1 MFKKILL
8 ASSMLFIASTANAA
22 DGLIIV
28 KSNHNVAMTTKKLV
42 SILTDKKITVF
53 SIIKHHEGAMKVD
66 QKLRPT
72 NVVIFGNPKIGTPL
86 MTCAQSIA
94 IDLPQKALISEDENG
109 DVWLSYNDPAYL
121 VKRHNVAGCEKIIAK
136 VSGALAKFAAAATDK

>member
-8 ASSMLFIASTANAA
+8 ASVMIFTIATANAS
-22 DGLIIV
+22 DGLIRI
-28 KSNHNVAMTTKKLV
+28 KSNHNVETTTEKFV
-42 SILTDKKITVF
+42 NILNDKKMTVF
-53 SIIKHHEGAMKVD
+53 TIIKHHEGAMKVD

-86 MTCAQSIA
+86 MNCAQNIA
-94 IDLPQKALISEDENG
+94 IDLPQKALIAEDEKG

-121 VKRHNVAGCEKIIAK
+121 VKRHDIKGCDKIIAK
-136 VSGALAKFAAAATDK
+136 VTGALAKFAAVATVK